1 MKKLLVIGIGA
12 GDPDYLT
19 LQAVKAIGRAD
30 VFLVLD
36 KGEEKSDLV
45 RLRQDMLARYARPG
59 HRVVQAADPD
69 RDRAAAPAAY
79 AAAVSDW
86 RARRADLYQ
95 AFVRDEVPAD
105 GTGALLVWGDPS
117 LYDSTIAAVD
127 EVLARAGSDTGSRQ
141 DTESRQDAASGQHFE
156 YSVVP
161 GISCVS
167 ALTAAHRIPLNRV
180 GRPVTVTTGRRL
192 AATAAADVPD
202 DVAVM
207 LDAHDA
213 FAGLAEPEAFTI
225 YWGAY
230 VGTPDELLL
239 SGPVAE
245 IAPTIQ
251 RVRAEARARKGW
263 IMDTYLLRRVDAAN

>member
-12 GDPDYLT
+12 GDPDFLT
-19 LQAVKAIGRAD
+19 LQAVRAIARAD

-36 KGEEKSDLV
+36 KGEEKSDLS
-45 RLRQDMLARYARPG
+45 RLRQDLLTAHARPG
-59 HRVVQAADPD
+59 HRVVEAGDPE

-79 AAAVSDW
+79 AAAVRDW
-86 RARRADLYQ
+86 RARRADLYE
-95 AFVRDEVPAD
+95 AFVRDEIGD
-105 GTGALLVWGDPS
+105 GGDSDGGGVGALLVWGDPS

-127 EVLARAGSDTGSRQ
+127 EVLARGAVR
-141 DTESRQDAASGQHFE
+141 FE

-167 ALTAAHRIPLNRV
+167 ALAAAHRIPLNRV
-180 GRPVTVTTGRRL
+180 GQPFTVTTGRRL
-192 AATAAADVPD
+192 AESTPEQIPD

-230 VGTPDELLL
+230 LGTPDELLL
-239 SGPVAE
+239 SGPLAGT
-245 IAPTIQ
+245 APTIQ

-263 IMDTYLLRRVDAAN
+263 IMDTYLLRRLR

>member
-1 MKKLLVIGIGA
+1 MKRLLVIGIGA

-19 LQAVKAIGRAD
+19 LQAVKAIAGAD

-45 RLRQDMLARYARPG
+45 RLRQDMLAAHARPG
-59 HRVVQAADPD
+59 HRVVEAADPD

-79 AAAVSDW
+79 AAAVDDW
-86 RARRADLYQ
+86 RARRADLYE
-95 AFVRDEVPAD
+95 AFVRDEIGGAD
-105 GTGALLVWGDPS
+105 DTGGTDGVGALLVWGDPS

-127 EVLARAGSDTGSRQ
+127 EVLARGRVRFDYA
-141 DTESRQDAASGQHFE
+141 
-156 YSVVP
+156 VVP

-167 ALTAAHRIPLNRV
+167 ALAAAHRIPLNRV

-192 AATAAADVPD
+192 AATAPADVPD

-207 LDAHDA
+207 LDARDA
-213 FAGLAEPEAFTI
+213 FAGLAEADAFTI

-245 IAPTIQ
+245 VAPTIQ

-263 IMDTYLLRRVDAAN
+263 IMDTYLLRRH

>member
-12 GDPDYLT
+12 GDPDFLT
-19 LQAVKAIGRAD
+19 LQAVKAIARAD

-36 KGEEKSDLV
+36 KGEEKNDLT
-45 RLRQDMLARYARPG
+45 RLRQELLAAHARPG
-59 HRVVQAADPD
+59 HRVVEAADPE

-79 AAAVSDW
+79 AAAVGDW
-86 RARRADLYQ
+86 RSRRADLYQ
-95 AFVRDEVPAD
+95 GFVRDEIAAD
-105 GTGALLVWGDPS
+105 GVGALLVWGDPS
-117 LYDSTIAAVD
+117 LYDSTIAAV
-127 EVLARAGSDTGSRQ
+127 EQVLAHGEVR
-141 DTESRQDAASGQHFE
+141 FE

-167 ALTAAHRIPLNRV
+167 ALAAAHRVPLNRV
-180 GRPVTVTTGRRL
+180 GRPFTVTTGRRL
-192 AATAAADVPD
+192 AETAAADVPD

-213 FAGLAEPEAFTI
+213 YAGLAEPDAFTI

-239 SGPVAE
+239 SGPVGE
-245 IAPTIQ
+245 VAPTIQ

-263 IMDTYLLRRVDAAN
+263 IMETYLLRRTDG

>member
-45 RLRQDMLARYARPG
+45 RLRQDMLAQYARPG
-59 HRVVQAADPD
+59 HRVVQAGDPD

-79 AAAVSDW
+79 AAAVRDW

-127 EVLARAGSDTGSRQ
+127 EVLARGEVAFEAG
-141 DTESRQDAASGQHFE
+141 AAFE
-156 YSVVP
+156 YAVVP

-167 ALTAAHRIPLNRV
+167 ALAAGHRIPLNRV
-180 GRPVTVTTGRRL
+180 GQPVTVTTGRRL
-192 AATAAADVPD
+192 AAMAPADIPD

-213 FAGLAEPEAFTI
+213 YAGLAEPEAFTI

-230 VGTPDELLL
+230 IGTPDELLL

-263 IMDTYLLRRVDAAN
+263 IMDTYLLRRAREAS

>member
-12 GDPDYLT
+12 GDPDFLT
-19 LQAVKAIGRAD
+19 LQAVRAIARAD

-36 KGEEKSDLV
+36 KGEEKSDLA
-45 RLRQDMLARYARPG
+45 RLRQDLLAAHGRPG
-59 HRVVQAADPD
+59 HRVVEAGDPE

-79 AAAVSDW
+79 AAAVRDW
-86 RARRADLYQ
+86 RARRADLYE
-95 AFVRDEVPAD
+95 AFVRDEIVRDEIGGAEGDGAD
-105 GTGALLVWGDPS
+105 DGVGALLVWGDPS

-127 EVLARAGSDTGSRQ
+127 EVLARGAVR
-141 DTESRQDAASGQHFE
+141 FE

-167 ALTAAHRIPLNRV
+167 ALAAAHRIPLNRV
-180 GRPVTVTTGRRL
+180 GQPFTVTTGRRL
-192 AATAAADVPD
+192 AEAAPEQIPD

-230 VGTPDELLL
+230 LGTPDELLL
-239 SGPVAE
+239 SGPLAGT
-245 IAPTIQ
+245 APTIQ

-263 IMDTYLLRRVDAAN
+263 IMDTYLLRRLR

>member
-1 MKKLLVIGIGA
+1 MKRLLVIGIGA

-19 LQAVKAIGRAD
+19 LQAVKAIAGAD

-36 KGEEKSDLV
+36 KGEEKSDLT
-45 RLRQDMLARYARPG
+45 RLRQDMLAAHARPG
-59 HRVVQAADPD
+59 HRVVEAADPD

-79 AAAVSDW
+79 AAAVEDW
-86 RARRADLYQ
+86 RARRADLYE
-95 AFVRDEVPAD
+95 AFVRDEIAAD
-105 GTGALLVWGDPS
+105 GTGAGGADGVGALLVWGDPS

-127 EVLARAGSDTGSRQ
+127 EVLARGRV
-141 DTESRQDAASGQHFE
+141 RFE
-156 YSVVP
+156 YTVVP

-167 ALTAAHRIPLNRV
+167 ALAAAHRIPLNRV

-192 AATAAADVPD
+192 AATAPADVPD

-213 FAGLAEPEAFTI
+213 FAGLAEPDAFTI

-230 VGTPDELLL
+230 VGTQDELLL
-239 SGPVAE
+239 SGPLAE
-245 IAPTIQ
+245 VAPTI
-251 RVRAEARARKGW
+251 RRIRAEARARKGW
-263 IMDTYLLRRVDAAN
+263 IMDTYLLRRR

>member
-95 AFVRDEVPAD
+95 AFVRDELPAG

-127 EVLARAGSDTGSRQ
+127 EVLARAD
-141 DTESRQDAASGQHFE
+141 QHFE

-263 IMDTYLLRRVDAAN
+263 IMDTYLLRRVHAAN

>member
-36 KGEEKSDLV
+36 KGEEKNDLV
-45 RLRQDMLARYARPG
+45 RLRQDLLAAHARPG
-59 HRVVQAADPD
+59 HRVVEAGDPD

-79 AAAVSDW
+79 AAAVRDW
-86 RARRADLYQ
+86 RARRADLYE
-95 AFVRDEVPAD
+95 AFVRDDVGTAEV
-105 GTGALLVWGDPS
+105 GALLVWGDPS

-127 EVLARAGSDTGSRQ
+127 EVLARGGVA
-141 DTESRQDAASGQHFE
+141 FE

-167 ALTAAHRIPLNRV
+167 ALAAAHRIPLNRV
-180 GRPVTVTTGRRL
+180 GRPFTVTTGRRL
-192 AATAAADVPD
+192 AEAAPADVPD

-213 FAGLAEPEAFTI
+213 YAGLAEPEAFTV

-239 SGPVAE
+239 SGPLAE
-245 IAPTIQ
+245 VAPTIQ

-263 IMDTYLLRRVDAAN
+263 IMDTYLLRRHRPES